1 MSNVK
6 KKIKGHFA
14 AARRK
19 LQAAERKAGSFVRT
33 HPGKAVAIAAG
44 VGAAVGAAVAV
55 GIAAAIRK
63 YKKKR

>member
-44 VGAAVGAAVAV
+44 VGAVVVAAIAL